1 MSDDPILD
9 QFKYWG
15 GADEESWNGFL
26 TGFSMKSQAARIH
39 DVEMVDTWLAQQ
51 TTLTREHASLVTRK
65 RELLSVHRK
74 LQELGR

>member
-1 MSDDPILD
+1 MSDDPILN

-15 GADEESWNGFL
+15 GASEESWDGFL
-26 TGFSMKSQAARIH
+26 AGFSMKPQAARIH
-39 DVEMVDTWLAQQ
+39 DVEMVDSWLAQQ
-51 TTLTREHASLVTRK
+51 SGLTREHASLLSRK